1 MRTEIL
7 DYISTLNLGSFLV
20 SQELPW
26 EESGQALFLKNLK
39 KIYVDVAQ
47 YQNETL
53 IATLSGLNINNE
65 TSIVRILFA
74 CDAKQTPANYDTL
87 VNDLKSAKDITT
99 IDGIRSRQC
108 DVTTDIENDA
118 LVTTLEIRFTKIT
131 T

>member
-7 DYISTLNLGSFLV
+7 DYINTLNLGSFLI

-26 EESGQALFLKNLK
+26 EESGTALYLKNLK
-39 KIYVDVAQ
+39 KIYVDAPQ

-53 IATLSGLNINNE
+53 IAALNGLNINNE
-65 TSIVRILFA
+65 TSVVRILFA
-74 CDAKQTPANYDTL
+74 CDAKQTPANYEAL
-87 VNDLKSAKDITT
+87 VTDLKSAKDITT
-99 IDGIRSRQC
+99 IEVVRSRQC
-108 DVTTDIENDA
+108 DVSTDIENDA

>member
-7 DYISTLNLGSFLV
+7 DYINTLNLGSFLI

-26 EESGQALFLKNLK
+26 EESGTALYLKNLK
-39 KIYVDVAQ
+39 KIYVDAPQ

-53 IATLSGLNINNE
+53 IAALNGLNINNE
-65 TSIVRILFA
+65 TSVVRILFA

-87 VNDLKSAKDITT
+87 VTDLKSAKDITT
-99 IDGIRSRQC
+99 IEGVRSRQC
-108 DVTTDIENDA
+108 DVSTDIENDA

>member
-39 KIYVDVAQ
+39 KIYVDATQ

-53 IATLSGLNINNE
+53 ITALNGLNINNE

-87 VNDLKSAKDITT
+87 VSDLKSAKDITT
-99 IDGIRSRQC
+99 IDGVRTRQC
-108 DVTTDIENDA
+108 DVSTDIENDA

>member
-39 KIYVDVAQ
+39 KIYVDAAQ

-53 IATLSGLNINNE
+53 IRALNGLNINNE

>member
-39 KIYVDVAQ
+39 KIYVDATQ
-47 YQNETL
+47 YQNESL
-53 IATLSGLNINNE
+53 ITALNGLNINNE

-87 VNDLKSAKDITT
+87 VTDLKSAKDITT
-99 IDGIRSRQC
+99 IEGVRSRQC
-108 DVTTDIENDA
+108 DVSTDIENDA

>member
-39 KIYVDVAQ
+39 KIYVDATQ

-53 IATLSGLNINNE
+53 ITALNGLNINNE

-87 VNDLKSAKDITT
+87 ISDLKSAKDITT
-99 IDGIRSRQC
+99 IEGVRSRQC
-108 DVTTDIENDA
+108 DVSTDIENDS

>member
-39 KIYVDVAQ
+39 KIYVDATQ
-47 YQNETL
+47 YQNESL
-53 IATLSGLNINNE
+53 ITALNGLNINNE

-87 VNDLKSAKDITT
+87 VTDLKSAKDITT
-99 IDGIRSRQC
+99 IEGVRSRQC
-108 DVTTDIENDA
+108 DVSTDIENDS

>member
-7 DYISTLNLGSFLV
+7 DYISTLNLGSFIV

-39 KIYVDVAQ
+39 KIYVDATQ
-47 YQNETL
+47 YQNESL
-53 IATLSGLNINNE
+53 ITALNGLNINNE

-87 VNDLKSAKDITT
+87 VTDLKSAKDITT
-99 IDGIRSRQC
+99 IDGVRTRQC
-108 DVTTDIENDA
+108 DVTTDIENDS

>member
-39 KIYVDVAQ
+39 KIYVDATQ

-53 IATLSGLNINNE
+53 ITALNGLNINNE

-87 VNDLKSAKDITT
+87 VTDLKSAKDITT
-99 IDGIRSRQC
+99 IEGVRSRQC
-108 DVTTDIENDA
+108 DVSTDIENDS

>member
-7 DYISTLNLGSFLV
+7 DYISTLNLGSLIV

-39 KIYVDVAQ
+39 KIYVDATQ

-53 IATLSGLNINNE
+53 ITALNGLNINNE

-87 VNDLKSAKDITT
+87 VTDLKSAKDITT
-99 IDGIRSRQC
+99 IEGVRSRQC
-108 DVTTDIENDA
+108 DVSTDIENDS

>member
-7 DYISTLNLGSFLV
+7 DYINTLNLGSFLV

-26 EESGQALFLKNLK
+26 EESGTSLYLRNLK
-39 KIYVDVAQ
+39 KIYVDAPQ

-53 IATLSGLNINNE
+53 ITALNGLNINNE

-74 CDAKQTPANYDTL
+74 CDAKQTPANYDT
-87 VNDLKSAKDITT
+87 VVTDLKSAKDITT
-99 IDGIRSRQC
+99 IEGVRSRQC

>member
-7 DYISTLNLGSFLV
+7 DYINTLNLGSFLV

-39 KIYVDVAQ
+39 KIYVDVTQ

-53 IATLSGLNINNE
+53 ITALNGLNINNE

-87 VNDLKSAKDITT
+87 VTDLKSAKDITT
-99 IDGIRSRQC
+99 IEGVRSRQC
-108 DVTTDIENDA
+108 DVSTDIENDS

>member
-7 DYISTLNLGSFLV
+7 DYINTLNLGSFLI

-26 EESGQALFLKNLK
+26 EESGTALYLKNLK
-39 KIYVDVAQ
+39 KIYVDAPQ

-53 IATLSGLNINNE
+53 IAALNGLNINNE

-87 VNDLKSAKDITT
+87 VTDLKSAKDITT
-99 IDGIRSRQC
+99 IEGVRSRQC
-108 DVTTDIENDA
+108 DVSTDIENDA